1 MEAASSSGSNSQR
14 RSIVSKRAL
23 LVGINQ
29 FISAIS
35 PLRGCVND
43 TVEMQYLL
51 NTYFRYS
58 DDEIRV
64 LRDGEATTQGIRDGL
79 AWLLSDYEGDG
90 QDVRIFHFSSHGT
103 QVDDQSGD
111 EEWECLDEVIV
122 PADHDW
128 DKPFRDDDLGQIF
141 DTIPDGVRFT
151 FIADCC
157 HSGTIQRDLLDRDIA
172 FLPRY
177 VTPPAEIV
185 DRIAKLREKRDAEA
199 DAWVAQELIK
209 LLQGIP
215 PEQWAA
221 EIQEY
226 VAILLQ
232 RFRQNKYG
240 SVSADRHVLLAAC
253 EDRQTAADAYIDG
266 NYRGAFT
273 WALGQA
279 IRDANGDLT
288 YDRLIQRIGASLREY
303 GQTPQLEC
311 PPEMRKQKVF
321 SPLG

>member
-1 MEAASSSGSNSQR
+1 M
-14 RSIVSKRAL
+14 SKRAL

-43 TVEMQYLL
+43 TIEMRYLL
-51 NTYFRYS
+51 NTYFCFS

-64 LRDGEATTQGIRDGL
+64 LRDRDATAQGIRDGL
-79 AWLLSDYEGDG
+79 AWLLSDYDGDG
-90 QDVRIFHFSSHGT
+90 KNVRVFHFSSHGT

-111 EEWECLDEVIV
+111 EGWECLDEVIV

-128 DKPFRDDDLGQIF
+128 NEPFRDDDLGVIF
-141 DTIPDGVRFT
+141 DTIPDRVHFT

-157 HSGTIQRDLLDRDIA
+157 HSGTIQRDLIDHDIA

-177 VTPPAEIV
+177 LTPPAAVI
-185 DRIAKLREKRDAEA
+185 DRIATLREKRDAEA
-199 DAWVAQELIK
+199 DAWVAQELTK
-209 LLQGIP
+209 LLQAIP

-221 EIQEY
+221 KIKEY
-226 VAILLQ
+226 IALLLQ

-240 SVSADRHVLLAAC
+240 SVSAERDVLLAAC

-266 NYRGAFT
+266 DYRGAFT
-273 WALGQA
+273 WALGKA
-279 IRDANGDLT
+279 IREANGDLT
-288 YDRLIQRIGASLREY
+288 YERLIQRIGANLREY
-303 GQTPQLEC
+303 GQTPQLGC
-311 PPEMRKQKVF
+311 PAEMKGLRIF

>member
-1 MEAASSSGSNSQR
+1 M
-14 RSIVSKRAL
+14 SKRAL

-29 FISAIS
+29 FVSAIS

-43 TVEMQYLL
+43 TIEMQYLL
-51 NTYFRYS
+51 NTYYCFS

-64 LRDGEATTQGIRDGL
+64 LRDEDATTEGIREGL
-79 AWLLSDYEGDG
+79 AWLLSQYEGDG
-90 QDVRIFHFSSHGT
+90 KDVRIFHFSSHGT

-111 EEWECLDEVIV
+111 EEWECMDEVIV

-128 DKPFRDDDLGQIF
+128 DAPFRDDDLREIF
-141 DTIPDGVRFT
+141 DTIPDGVNFT

-157 HSGTIQRDLLDRDIA
+157 HSGTIQRDLLERDIP

-177 VTPPAEIV
+177 VTPPAEII
-185 DRIAKLREKRDAEA
+185 DRIATLREKRDAEA
-199 DAWVAQELIK
+199 DAWVAQELSK

-215 PEQWAA
+215 PEQWAVK
-221 EIQEY
+221 IKEY
-226 VAILLQ
+226 IAALLQ

-253 EDRQTAADAYIDG
+253 EDRQTAADAHIEGD
-266 NYRGAFT
+266 YRGAFT

-279 IRDANGDLT
+279 IREAQGNLT
-288 YDRLIQRIGASLREY
+288 YDRLIQRIGANLREY

-311 PPEMRKQKVF
+311 PPEFKCLRVF

>member
-1 MEAASSSGSNSQR
+1 M
-14 RSIVSKRAL
+14 SKRAL

-29 FISAIS
+29 FISPIS
-35 PLRGCVND
+35 SLRGCVND
-43 TVEMQYLL
+43 TIEMQYLL
-51 NTYFRYS
+51 NTYFSFS
-58 DDEIRV
+58 DDETTV
-64 LRDGEATTQGIRDGL
+64 LRDGDATAQAIRDGL
-79 AWLLSDYEGDG
+79 AWLLSDYQGDG
-90 QDVRIFHFSSHGT
+90 KDVRIFHFSSHGT

-128 DKPFRDDDLGQIF
+128 GAPFRDDDLRGIF
-141 DTIPDGVRFT
+141 DAIPEGVNFN

-157 HSGTIQRDLLDRDIA
+157 HSGTIQRELFDHDIG
-172 FLPRY
+172 FSPRY
-177 VTPPAEIV
+177 LTPPAAVI
-185 DRIAKLREKRDAEA
+185 DRIAALREKRDAEA
-199 DAWVAQELIK
+199 DAWVAQEMTK

-221 EIQEY
+221 KIKEY
-226 VAILLQ
+226 IAILLQ

-253 EDRQTAADAYIDG
+253 EDRQTAADAHIAGD
-266 NYRGAFT
+266 YRGAFT

-288 YDRLIQRIGASLREY
+288 YDRLIQRIGAKLREY

-311 PPEMRKQKVF
+311 PPEMNRRKVF